1 MGGGRGGPAAL
12 EVVARL
18 GHLELC
24 GDEHRCLR
32 AVLRLQRMVRS
43 QHLRCRWYYVVRKG
57 FATQYG
63 FMPQTALACR
73 QFATAVVPIGG
84 GLSVQWRWLRSGSSA
99 SYTTGSGRRIPFG
112 MSAMWSQ
119 SSHRWLSRV
128 LLSWLPLLHR
138 VCPICLISLILGLGP
153 RAPFMS
159 HPQLEPLTLLASY
172 RMGTAP
178 SQRRL
183 QLETQAWRVAG
194 GQCLW
199 MGGLTMRTG
208 RRWRRALQRR
218 SPRQSLIGFRSMC
231 VPLC

>member
-1 MGGGRGGPAAL
+1 MSTAAYALCCACSVWCSVWCARSTFVAGGTMSFAKAL
-12 EVVARL
+12 P
-18 GHLELC
+18 HS
-24 GDEHRCLR
+24 
-32 AVLRLQRMVRS
+32 MVS
-43 QHLRCRWYYVVRKG
+43 CHS
-57 FATQYG
+57 T
-63 FMPQTALACR
+63 CR

-128 LLSWLPLLHR
+128 LLSWLLLLPH
-138 VCPICLISLILGLGP
+138 VCPICLTSLIPGLGP

-159 HPQLEPLTLLASY
+159 HPRLEPLTLLASY

-183 QLETQAWRVAG
+183 QPVTQAWRVVEG
-194 GQCLW
+194 RCSW
-199 MGGLTMRTG
+199 MGGLMMQIG
-208 RRWRRALQRR
+208 RRWRRALRRR
-218 SPRQSLIGFRSMC
+218 SLRQSPTGFRSMRM
-231 VPLC
+231 PLCWMT

>member
-1 MGGGRGGPAAL
+1 MSLNWWQGWGALTSAVMSAAACVL
-12 EVVARL
+12 CCACSAWCARSSFVARGTMSFAKPL
-18 GHLELC
+18 PQGIVTC
-24 GDEHRCLR
+24 QSTC
-32 AVLRLQRMVRS
+32 RL
-43 QHLRCRWYYVVRKG
+43 
-57 FATQYG
+57 
-63 FMPQTALACR
+63 
-73 QFATAVVPIGG
+73 FATAIVRIGG
-84 GLSVQWRWLRSGSSA
+84 GQSVRWRWLRSGSSA

-183 QLETQAWRVAG
+183 QSVTQAWRV
-194 GQCLW
+194 
-199 MGGLTMRTG
+199 
-208 RRWRRALQRR
+208 WR
-218 SPRQSLIGFRSMC
+218 GD
-231 VPLC
+231 VHEWVG